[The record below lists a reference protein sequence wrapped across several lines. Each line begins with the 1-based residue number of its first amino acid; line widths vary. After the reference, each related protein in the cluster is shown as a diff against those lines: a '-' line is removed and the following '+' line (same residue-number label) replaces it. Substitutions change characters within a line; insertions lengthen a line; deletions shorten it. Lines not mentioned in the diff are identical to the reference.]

1 MGNYFS
7 IGSPGIRILDNNNII
22 TVEVGPSNFTMSS
35 AGDNIVIRKGEG
47 NNIIFSSSALTSIN
61 TEYPLK

>member
-7 IGSPGIRILDNNNII
+7 IGSPGVYVTDTNNII
-22 TVEVGPSNFTMSS
+22 KVEIGLSNFTMSS
-35 AGDNIVIRKGEG
+35 SGDNIVIRKGDG